1 MKTWRRGVFQVLAYS
16 ALCSSLLRGE
26 TLYWTGPSTTWST
39 GTAAWADDI
48 GGTGPAQAW
57 HDGASAHFTAS
68 SVTPPYPATLIL
80 SGTVSVNDITTNGS
94 DYFVLYPSGGATL
107 ATADATMTMQINDT
121 SILMANTP
129 VTGSGGL
136 TKSGSGSLYL
146 FGGSSYTGDTLVQQG
161 IFSTSGA
168 AHTGGGNFTV
178 DAIAGATATATLAA
192 SSTNANVTIGATAA
206 GVSNTTY
213 FNGSAAEWTVQDT
226 LTVGAAGTG
235 RLSVQNGA
243 ALNTVT
249 TVIGDGTGS
258 SGQITLSNSA
268 VGYATSWINHGDLIV
283 GRDGAGTLVVSSG
296 SIAKVAA
303 GGSAYIGYGAG
314 PASSLVQVIG
324 AGSKWITG
332 DRLVV
337 GKAGN
342 GTLALYQ
349 GALVQSQDAIIA
361 AEAGSTG
368 SVLLTDPGSRWEVAG
383 ELVVGGLGDGLL
395 QASSGSA
402 VTSGSAVVGAGAGA
416 NASVVLNGGIWENT
430 GSLVVGESASSA
442 FVTVWGGSSL
452 TSGSYLLGQNAGSHG
467 STWVFGGSLETT
479 ASLTLGDA
487 GGAYFQ
493 ATAGSTI
500 TTGGDAILA
509 AQATGSATAS
519 ISGSGTQWTISGNL
533 FVGQLGLADLTVAS
547 GAAIQAGAIILGG
560 DPGSQGTL
568 TISDSGT
575 RVTTAALFIGFNGT
589 SHVVVRDGGELNVT
603 NPLQG
608 IHVSSGSELNIGDN
622 STAGTVNAPQVNLAS
637 GATLRF
643 QHTTADYIFNTRLSG
658 TGVVSQS
665 GTGSTTITSSSI
677 GMFSGTV
684 QVERGTLR
692 TTDAYALGTGS
703 VTLSGG
709 TLAPSG
715 TLNIQSL
722 TWNDGRI
729 SLAAGADFLNIA
741 NTLTLGADGGVFTL
755 SGLAANVTYDLLS
768 APNLDASMLGLFSLA
783 GGATGLNAVFS
794 LDGSTLRLTLSG
806 AATGPVLQN
815 NGGPFTPTNADFLV
829 SGAVQTATSADS
841 NTVNSL
847 TFAPGSQLTVHNTLG
862 VTSGNLTV
870 TGGEAALAGDLVVL
884 PGGFT
889 KLGPGLLNLLATL
902 IASGPASIT
911 QGVLSVNGVLAAPD
925 VIVQPGAWLQGIGV
939 ILGNVLNQGGVA
951 PGNSPG
957 TLTITGDYTQTP
969 SGTLQIEIAS
979 PTVYDRLLVG
989 GQAVLAGTLDVQ
1001 TFGGFSGLQYGQQYA
1016 FLQAGGISG
1025 GFDTITMPD
1034 PALYR
1039 GRFLAE
1045 GGTGILL
1052 VAPASYTLVAETQ
1065 NQRNVAR
1072 ALDAFIGATG
1082 DRDTVSTAL
1091 DLQSASQYPAAFDAI
1106 LPAYYQ
1112 TLTGT
1117 TIEQAVA
1124 QTQMIAQRL
1133 GAVRLGARGF
1143 QAMGLEAPLKNDR
1156 NGKNVLDA
1164 RDGKDLLA
1172 PAPDNRWGVWA
1183 LGNGVFSKVATVN
1196 DLPGYRFQNGGFFV
1210 GADYA
1215 WSENLTTGL
1224 FGGYQGAYAKYA
1236 NGSMASANSAL
1247 FGGYAAFQSGGFY
1260 SDAIVSGG
1268 YNGYVAKRSIQF
1280 STIDRTAR
1288 ATPDGGQLSAYLDLG
1303 HDWRAGGFTFG
1314 PLVSAQYTY
1323 SGIAPF
1329 TESGADSLDLRVEQ
1343 QNASSLRTNLGGRI
1357 SYTWNIA
1364 SGLTLIPEVRMFW
1377 QHEYL
1382 QNSTTIGASLDGGAG
1397 PSFDYST
1404 TVPARDS
1411 VFAGAGLSAAFGRNL
1426 GAFVY
1431 YNADFG
1437 RQDYLSHMISTGLNW
1452 KF

>member
-1 MKTWRRGVFQVLAYS
+1 LF
-16 ALCSSLLRGE
+16 LLN
-26 TLYWTGPSTTWST
+26 
-39 GTAAWADDI
+39 A
-48 GGTGPAQAW
+48 
-57 HDGASAHFTAS
+57 
-68 SVTPPYPATLIL
+68 
-80 SGTVSVNDITTNGS
+80 
-94 DYFVLYPSGGATL
+94 
-107 ATADATMTMQINDT
+107 
-121 SILMANTP
+121 P

-136 TKSGSGSLYL
+136 TKSGTGSLYL
-146 FGGSSYTGDTLVQQG
+146 YGGASYTGDTLVQQG
-161 IFSTSGA
+161 TLSTNGA
-168 AHTGGGNFTV
+168 AHTGGGNFTI
-178 DAIAGATATATLAA
+178 DAIAGATATASLAA
-192 SSTNANVTIGATAA
+192 SSTNADVTIGATAA
-206 GVSNTTY
+206 GLSNSAYLTGTTTQ
-213 FNGSAAEWTVQDT
+213 WTVQDT

-243 ALNTVT
+243 TLNTGT
-249 TVIGDGTGS
+249 TVIGDSAGS
-258 SGQITLSNSA
+258 SGQISLASSA
-268 VGYATSWINHGDLIV
+268 PGYHTSWINHGDLIV
-283 GRDGAGTLVVSSG
+283 GRDGTGALVLSAGAMAEVG
-296 SIAKVAA
+296 A

-314 PASSLVQVIG
+314 PASSIVQVIG
-324 AGSKWITG
+324 AGAQWITG
-332 DRLVV
+332 DQLVV

-342 GTLALYQ
+342 GTLSLYQ
-349 GALVQSQDAIIA
+349 GALVQSQEATIG
-361 AEAGSTG
+361 AEAGSRG

-383 ELVVGGLGDGLL
+383 QLVVGGLGDGLL
-395 QASSGSA
+395 QASSGGA

-416 NASVVLNGGIWENT
+416 NASVVLNGGSWENT
-430 GSLVVGESASSA
+430 GSLVVGESATSA
-442 FVTVWGGSSL
+442 FVTVWDGSSL
-452 TSGSYLLGQNAGSHG
+452 TSGSYLLGRNAGSHG
-467 STWVFGGSLETT
+467 STWVLGGSLETT
-479 ASLTLGDA
+479 TSLTIGDA
-487 GGAYFQ
+487 GEAYFQ

-509 AQATGSATAS
+509 AQATGTATAS
-519 ISGSGTQWTISGNL
+519 LADSGTRWTTYGSL
-533 FVGQLGLADLTVAS
+533 VVGQSGLAGLTVAS
-547 GAAIQAGAIILGG
+547 GAALQAGVIILGSET
-560 DPGSQGTL
+560 GSQGTL

-575 RVTTAALFIGFNGT
+575 QVTTGAMFIGLNGT
-589 SHVVVRDGGELNVT
+589 SRVVVREGGELNVT
-603 NPLQG
+603 NPLLG
-608 IHVSSGSELNIGDN
+608 IQVGSGSELNIGDN
-622 STAGTVNAPQVNLAS
+622 STAGTLNAPVVNLAS
-637 GATLRF
+637 GATLLF
-643 QHTTADYIFNTRLSG
+643 QHTSADYIFNTRLSG

-665 GTGSTTITSSSI
+665 GTGSTTIISSSL
-677 GMFSGTV
+677 GLFSGTV
-684 QVERGTLR
+684 LVQSGTLR
-692 TTDAYALGTGS
+692 TTAAYALGAGS

-709 TLAPSG
+709 TFAPSG

-722 TWNDGRI
+722 AWNDGSI
-729 SLAAGADFLNIA
+729 ALAAGADFLNIA
-741 NTLTLGADGGVFTL
+741 SSLTIGADGGVFTL

-768 APNLDASMLGLFSLA
+768 APDLDASMLGLFSLA
-783 GGATGLNAVFS
+783 GGAAGLDAVFS
-794 LDGSTLRLTLSG
+794 LDGTTLRLTLAGTSS
-806 AATGPVLQN
+806 GPVLQN

-829 SGAVQTATSADS
+829 SGSVQTATTADS

-847 TFAPGSQLTVHNTLG
+847 TFTPGSQLTVHNTLG

-870 TGGEAALAGDLVVL
+870 TGGEAALAGDLVAV
-884 PGGFT
+884 PGGLT
-889 KLGPGLLNLLATL
+889 KLGPGQLNLLATL
-902 IASGPASIT
+902 LSGGPASIA
-911 QGVLSVNGVLAAPD
+911 QGILSVNGLLAAPS
-925 VIVQPGAWLQGIGV
+925 VAVQPGAWLKGIGV
-939 ILGNVLNQGGVA
+939 ILGNVFNNGGVA

-957 TLTITGDYTQTP
+957 TLTITGDYTQAP
-969 SGTLQIEIAS
+969 GGTLQIEIAS

-989 GQAVLAGTLDVQ
+989 GQAALAGTLDVQ
-1001 TFGGFSGLQYGQQYA
+1001 AFGGFSGLQYGQQYA

-1025 GFDTITMPD
+1025 AFDTILMPD

-1039 GRFLAE
+1039 GRFLTE

-1052 VAPASYTLVAETQ
+1052 VAPASYTLVAETP
-1065 NQRNVAR
+1065 NQRNIAR
-1072 ALDAFIGATG
+1072 ALDAFIGAAG
-1082 DRDTVSTAL
+1082 DRDAVSTAL

-1106 LPAYYQ
+1106 SPAYYQ
-1112 TLTGT
+1112 TLTAA

-1124 QTQMIAQRL
+1124 QSQIIAQRL

-1172 PAPDNRWGVWA
+1172 PAPGNRWGVWA
-1183 LGNGVFSKVATVN
+1183 LGNGIFSKVATVN
-1196 DLPGYRFQNGGFFV
+1196 DLPGYRFQNGGFFT

-1224 FGGYQGAYAKYA
+1224 FGGYQGSYAKYA
-1236 NGSMASANSAL
+1236 NGSMSSANSAL
-1247 FGGYAAFQSGGFY
+1247 FGGYASFQSGGFY

-1268 YNGYVAKRSIQF
+1268 YTGYVAKRSIQF

-1329 TESGADSLDLRVEQ
+1329 TETGADSLDLRVGQ

-1357 SYTWNIA
+1357 AYTWNVA
-1364 SGLTLIPEVRMFW
+1364 SGIALIPEVRMFW

-1411 VFAGAGLSAAFGRNL
+1411 VFAGAGLSAAFGRDL

-1437 RQDYLSHMISTGLNW
+1437 RQDYLSHMISAGLNW